1 MTENSRPSCIAS
13 PGPELSAFVA
23 FFWSYEG
30 YAAPHAR
37 ERLLPTGKMG
47 LFFTLDSEG
56 AVAAGVSGAY
66 SEAVVLDTSRPFSI
80 IGVQFK
86 AGGGFPFFAGPS
98 DELHNCSVSLDQV
111 WGASGASLRD
121 RLWEAT
127 TPQQRFRI
135 DPNRFNPP
143 GTHSHS
149 PPLHQAIAG
158 GHLNVVKLLIDRGA
172 RLDIRDTIYQGT
184 PLELRRSWR
193 LFGSRC
199 DLPRIGR
206 SRAWWSPR
214 APTRAVSSIWCIR
227 LRGRRCRL
235 LIYVS

>member
-1 MTENSRPSCIAS
+1 MAENSRPSCIAS

-86 AGGGFPFFAGPS
+86 AGGGFPFFGGPVV
-98 DELHNCSVSLDQV
+98 NCTTAAYR
-111 WGASGASLRD
+111 WTRCGA
-121 RLWEAT
+121 
-127 TPQQRFRI
+127 
-135 DPNRFNPP
+135 PP
-143 GTHSHS
+143 GQVCGIGCGRRPRRNSASASSRTRYS
-149 PPLHQAIAG
+149 PAAAIGWRPIGRCA
-158 GHLNVVKLLIDRGA
+158 
-172 RLDIRDTIYQGT
+172 T
-184 PLELRRSWR
+184 PLPPST
-193 LFGSRC
+193 FQ
-199 DLPRIGR
+199 P
-206 SRAWWSPR
+206 
-214 APTRAVSSIWCIR
+214 APVVSTKS
-227 LRGRRCRL
+227 
-235 LIYVS
+235 